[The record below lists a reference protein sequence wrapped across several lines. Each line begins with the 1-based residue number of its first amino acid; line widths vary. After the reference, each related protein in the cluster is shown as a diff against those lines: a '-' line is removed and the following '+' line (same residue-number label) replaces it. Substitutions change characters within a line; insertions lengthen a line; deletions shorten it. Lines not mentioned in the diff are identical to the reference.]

1 MARKLKPIITFIATL
16 SLAEISQATSIY
28 DDQYTRFDIYG
39 QIRLLNSWDTEKN
52 RAMIGD
58 DGSRIGLFAEHKLP
72 HEVKVFGNIELGL
85 DTQKSNSNNPNS
97 QFELYNRVGYVG
109 ISHAEY
115 GKVQFG
121 RTYVPFDSV
130 AKSNLG
136 YNNTGVLFLL
146 MY

>member
-16 SLAEISQATSIY
+16 SLAEITQATSIY

-72 HEVKVFGNIELGL
+72 HEVKVFGNIELG
-85 DTQKSNSNNPNS
+85 
-97 QFELYNRVGYVG
+97 
-109 ISHAEY
+109 
-115 GKVQFG
+115 
-121 RTYVPFDSV
+121 
-130 AKSNLG
+130 
-136 YNNTGVLFLL
+136 
-146 MY
+146 

>member
-16 SLAEISQATSIY
+16 SLAEITQATSIY